1 MVINGSRRGL
11 VSMSDGEGIPVQ
23 LRIENETI
31 QVWLDHSGIHF
42 LPVGQ
47 GIARGHLPWEVAI
60 AMSLI
65 PRDLQRSSAPATGS
79 TAA

>member
-11 VSMSDGEGIPVQ
+11 VSMSDGEGIPVE
-23 LRIENETI
+23 LRIESEII

-42 LPVGQ
+42 LPVGR
-47 GIARGHLPWEVAI
+47 GITRGYLPWDIAI

-65 PRDLQRSSAPATGS
+65 PPDFQRPSAPPSGP
-79 TAA
+79 TAP